1 MFKSA
6 FEFFEELCIS
16 NHLIKTLFMKNLFLT
31 LCMSMFAI
39 GAFAN
44 ESLDLNKIAKNSG
57 AEIQCFENGFA
68 VAYGCSVYIAWH
80 DSHGSYSNT
89 WSFPNVNSQSGC
101 NQMMR
106 ELLAVLQ
113 EAPVAYPLDP
123 EEGGPI
129 RFIPEEPEFGT
140 EGN

>member
-1 MFKSA
+1 
-6 FEFFEELCIS
+6 
-16 NHLIKTLFMKNLFLT
+16 
-31 LCMSMFAI
+31 MSMFAI

-57 AEIQCFENGFA
+57 AEIQYFENGFA

-89 WSFPNVNSQSGC
+89 WSFPNVRSQSGC

-113 EAPVAYPLDP
+113 EAPMAYPIDP
-123 EEGGPI
+123 LEEAPI